1 MIQEELQPDVRE
13 VVGFGG
19 SKLVQKFEEIP
30 GTYRKIPQNTSLYY
44 IDPNGSVVS
53 VRFWES
59 EFYETLAGGTGMF
72 RDCERISFINQVV

>member
-30 GTYRKIPQNTSLYY
+30 GTYRKTPQNTSLYY
-44 IDPNGSVVS
+44 IDIQMAVLC
-53 VRFWES
+53 RWKFWES
-59 EFYETLAGGTGMF
+59 EFYETLAGGTGCLGIVKGF
-72 RDCERISFINQVV
+72 PS